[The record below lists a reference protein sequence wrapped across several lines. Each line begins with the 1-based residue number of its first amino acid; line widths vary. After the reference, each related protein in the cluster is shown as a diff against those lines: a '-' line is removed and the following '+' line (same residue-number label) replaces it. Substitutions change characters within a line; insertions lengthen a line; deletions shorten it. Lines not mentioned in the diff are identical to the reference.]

1 MSMLTVIGEGL
12 VDVVQRSSG
21 IEAHVGGSPLNV
33 AVGLAR
39 LDHPVQFIGRFGR
52 DAYGESVAAHLKA
65 SSVMVP
71 QAPDALPTSVATAL
85 LDDDGAATYTFD
97 LAWELPGL
105 ADRLP
110 FILQGTTLLHTGSI
124 ATMLAPGAADV
135 LAAVE
140 YAHPSATISF
150 DPNCRPSIIT
160 DVDYARHQTE
170 KFVTLADVVK
180 ASDEDLEWLY
190 PGVDP
195 LDSARRWLSLGGS
208 EGPALVVVTRGAA
221 GPWGV
226 NAAGQATVAA
236 PHVSVAD
243 TVGAGDSFMAALIS
257 GVVDRGL
264 DGAQNR
270 EDLRSMPAETL
281 RQLLSHAAWAAAVTV
296 SRPGANPPTRAELNQ
311 LELESLARQ
320 AGISDDGRG
329 AGVLETDNFEAGE
342 IDAAELKKADST
354 SN

>member
-1 MSMLTVIGEGL
+1 MLTVIGEAL

-52 DAYGESVAAHLKA
+52 DAYGDSIAAHLRS

-71 QAPDALPTSVATAL
+71 LPPDEKPTSVATAQI
-85 LDDDGAATYTFD
+85 DDDGAATYAFD

-105 ADRLP
+105 AGRLP
-110 FILQGTTLLHTGSI
+110 LMLQGSTLLHTGSI
-124 ATMLAPGAADV
+124 ATFLEPGAAEV
-135 LAAVE
+135 IAAVE
-140 YAHPSATISF
+140 HAHPGSTISF

-160 DVDYARHQTE
+160 DVDFARTQAE
-170 KFVTLADVVK
+170 RFVGLSDVVK

-195 LDSARRWLSLGGS
+195 VESARRWLSMGGE
-208 EGPALVVVTRGAA
+208 EGPALVVVTRGSL

-226 NAAGQATVAA
+226 TRAGETQIPA
-236 PHVSVAD
+236 PSVNVVD
-243 TVGAGDSFMAALIS
+243 TVGAGDSFMAGLLSAI
-257 GVVDRGL
+257 VDHGL

-270 EDLRSMPAETL
+270 SELRGMPVETL
-281 RQLLSHAAWAAAVTV
+281 AAIMDHATRAAAVTV
-296 SRPGANPPTRAELNQ
+296 SRAGANPPTRAELNHGT
-311 LELESLARQ
+311 A
-320 AGISDDGRG
+320 
-329 AGVLETDNFEAGE
+329 
-342 IDAAELKKADST
+342 
-354 SN
+354 

>member
-1 MSMLTVIGEGL
+1 MLTVIGEAL

-39 LDHPVQFIGRFGR
+39 LDHPVQFIGRYGR
-52 DAYGESVAAHLKA
+52 DAYGDSVAAHLRS

-71 QAPDALPTSVATAL
+71 LPPDEKPTSVATAQI
-85 LDDDGAATYTFD
+85 DDDGAATYAFD

-105 ADRLP
+105 AGRLP
-110 FILQGTTLLHTGSI
+110 LMLQGSTLLHTGSI
-124 ATMLAPGAADV
+124 ATFLEPGAAEV

-140 YAHPSATISF
+140 HAHPSSTISF

-160 DVDYARHQTE
+160 DVEYARTQAE
-170 KFVTLADVVK
+170 RFVVLSDVVK

-195 LDSARRWLSLGGS
+195 LESARRWLTLGGA
-208 EGPALVVVTRGAA
+208 EGPALVVVTRGSR

-226 NAAGQATVAA
+226 TRAGETQVPA
-236 PHVSVAD
+236 PSVNVVD
-243 TVGAGDSFMAALIS
+243 TVGAGDSFMAGLLSAI
-257 GVVDRGL
+257 VDHGL

-270 EDLRSMPAETL
+270 GALRAMPAETL
-281 RQLLSHAAWAAAVTV
+281 AAIMDHATRAAAVTV
-296 SRPGANPPTRAELNQ
+296 SRAGANPPTRAELNH
-311 LELESLARQ
+311 
-320 AGISDDGRG
+320 
-329 AGVLETDNFEAGE
+329 GVH
-342 IDAAELKKADST
+342 K
-354 SN
+354 